1 MPKRILII
9 KIFIIFLFALH
20 PNAWALDFQLGV
32 GALDISKSD
41 ETSKES
47 TFFPFVGLGGEMD
60 SQLSVFLEVG
70 TLGYEANV
78 TGDEDLAKGSL
89 NTTGTST
96 ALIIAP
102 QTENFVFRLGY
113 GTILYKYNFE
123 MDSGWDDIYELL
135 GWDVTQKLDDANGTQ
150 IILGVDGKADPFF
163 LGVEYRQISVKPK
176 ATIGIKIPSE
186 NIDLETTDEVD
197 LSHTWMGIRFGLNF

>member
-1 MPKRILII
+1 MPKSILII

-70 TLGYEANV
+70 TCSDHSWRGMVIFL
-78 TGDEDLAKGSL
+78 T
-89 NTTGTST
+89 
-96 ALIIAP
+96 
-102 QTENFVFRLGY
+102 
-113 GTILYKYNFE
+113 
-123 MDSGWDDIYELL
+123 
-135 GWDVTQKLDDANGTQ
+135 
-150 IILGVDGKADPFF
+150 GKAD
-163 LGVEYRQISVKPK
+163 LCSIEDCWY
-176 ATIGIKIPSE
+176 
-186 NIDLETTDEVD
+186 
-197 LSHTWMGIRFGLNF
+197 